1 MSSSRNLLLRSP
13 DSEETASNASNN
25 LLSGSPS
32 LSSLNRLRDTFRR
45 SESISSQISALVSN
59 AAGVVTGSNN
69 AQTGI
74 PSEVSSA
81 SSQTCTPKKRKPGEL
96 IIYLYI

>member
-1 MSSSRNLLLRSP
+1 MSSSRNLLLRSA
-13 DSEETASNASNN
+13 DSEETVSNASNN

-81 SSQTCTPKKRKPGEL
+81 SSQTCTPKKRKPGKFAL
-96 IIYLYI
+96 YLF